1 MTAPPVF
8 EVTTVPVGTF
18 AAFTAVAADQEASLV
33 LGLLRELGGVPAV
46 PHPTAADRTASVL
59 IAALADWAD
68 ADPEISSMLYW
79 VGHGEAD
86 RDGAWLAAYDTRSP
100 MAGTG
105 ISPEQVAAQVLN
117 QWRRRRSSGAWTL
130 IAVEACGAKRFM
142 DLLNAKLSS
151 TYDRPERLVL
161 IGVGG
166 HGRSNLGA
174 FRTALRDA
182 LLSFT
187 DNDTT
192 IRLDDLVGRIRG
204 RLTAGTVQL
213 IDLAPVPEFPRRPVL
228 PGGITAT
235 VDVYAE
241 LQLLLRSLSAD
252 ERSHFLPKAQGAEQG
267 ELDWYFTGRAAE
279 RRAISTWLR
288 TSRTGMLVVTGR
300 AGSGKSALLG
310 NVLAH
315 SNTQLRDLLVR
326 SRFVDSL
333 PADQQPPYHAFD
345 AVIHLTGVTTAELV
359 HRVGQAIGAPL
370 TPRNPLSQ
378 DLDDL
383 IAALHDRHQEFTLLV
398 DALDEAQEP
407 ATIAASV
414 LRRVAAVSGCR
425 VVVGT
430 RSSTKE
436 GPDQPDTSDE
446 DLLDALGRD
455 RTTTTI
461 TVTRD
466 PHAIREYVHRRLT
479 AARAHHQLPDTTS
492 VDDIVGLIEA
502 QPSRQFLYAR
512 LAVHE
517 IIASPEL
524 LQPARRSDLLTLLGR
539 DHRALF
545 AAAVERLA
553 RLNPVNEALLEALAL
568 ARGRGLPRGD
578 QIWALVAGALAD
590 PTGVDVAEADID
602 DILDAAAPYI
612 MLDAEHGQSVY
623 RLAHRTFQEHFL
635 IGAGRENE
643 GIT

>member
-1 MTAPPVF
+1 LTGSPAF
-8 EVTTVPVGTF
+8 EVTTVPVSRF
-18 AAFTAVAADQEASLV
+18 AAFEAVPADKEASLV
-33 LGLLRELGGVPAV
+33 LELLGELGGAPAA
-46 PHPTAADRTASVL
+46 PRPAAEDPTASALFV
-59 IAALADWAD
+59 ALADWAS
-68 ADPEISSMLYW
+68 ADPEINSMLYW
-79 VGHGEAD
+79 AGHGEAD
-86 RDGAWLAAYDTRSP
+86 RDGAWLAAYDTRAP

-105 ISPEQVAAQVLN
+105 ISPEQVAAHVVN
-117 QWRRRRSSGAWTL
+117 QWKRRRSSGTWTL
-130 IAVEACGAKRFM
+130 IAVEACGAKRFV

-166 HGRSNLGA
+166 HGRTHLGA

-187 DNDTT
+187 DNDTA

-213 IDLAPVPEFPRRPVL
+213 IDLAPVPEFPRRQVL

-252 ERSHFLPKAQGAEQG
+252 ERGHFLPKAQGAEQG
-267 ELDWYFTGRAAE
+267 ELAWYFTGRAAE
-279 RRAISTWLR
+279 RREISTWLR
-288 TSRTGMLVVTGR
+288 ESRAGMLIVTGR

-315 SNTQLRDLLVR
+315 SHPQLRDLLVETGL
-326 SRFVDSL
+326 VDAL
-333 PADQQPPYHAFD
+333 PAVEQPPDNAFD
-345 AVIHLTGVTTAELV
+345 AVIHLTGVTTGELV
-359 HRVGQAIGAPL
+359 HRIGRAIGVTSIPGTPL
-370 TPRNPLSQ
+370 GQ

-383 IAALHDRHQEFTLLV
+383 IAALHHRHRELTLLV

-414 LRRVAAVSGCR
+414 LRRIAAVPGCR

-455 RTTTTI
+455 RTTVTI

-466 PHAIREYVHRRLT
+466 PDAIREYVYRRLT
-479 AARAHHQLPDTTS
+479 AARAHHQLPETTP

-517 IIASPEL
+517 IIANPEL
-524 LQPARRSDLLTLLGR
+524 VQPARREDLLDLLGR

-545 AAAVERLA
+545 AAAVDRLA
-553 RLNPVNEALLEALAL
+553 RLNPVNEPLLEALAL
-568 ARGRGLPRGD
+568 ARGRGLPRAD
-578 QIWALVAGALAD
+578 RIWALVAGALVDEA
-590 PTGVDVAEADID
+590 GIDVAEADID
-602 DILDAAAPYI
+602 AILDTAAPYI

-635 IGAGRENE
+635 ADGPDEK
-643 GIT
+643 